1 MQADSLPSEPPEKP
15 KDSLEKISK
24 GVNPVEII
32 KGVILAIDTV
42 IDKLNMQPKTVLT
55 LEEIADC

>member
-1 MQADSLPSEPPEKP
+1 MQADSLPSEPQEKP

-24 GVNPVEII
+24 DVNPVEI
-32 KGVILAIDTV
+32 KRGVILAIDTV
-42 IDKLNMQPKTVLT
+42 IAKLNMQSETVFA